1 MIKRLT
7 FQISWKPE
15 CMQESSYTGEFIYTV
30 KAKFVIK
37 PKSVDRESSSQQTIN
52 WTEIKSNFVK
62 NNKIL
67 MFVEAMNLY

>member
-1 MIKRLT
+1 MHA
-7 FQISWKPE
+7 
-15 CMQESSYTGEFIYTV
+15 GEFIYTV

-37 PKSVDRESSSQQTIN
+37 PKSVENHHPSKLLIGQ
-52 WTEIKSNFVK
+52 NFVK